1 MPENKM
7 RQEEEEAGLH
17 ADVNWQISMRP
28 PTCYPRRPHMVLCS
42 WLWGGTGH
50 GVSLVQGLL

>member
-17 ADVNWQISMRP
+17 ADVNWQISMGP
-28 PTCYPRRPHMVLCS
+28 PTCYFTWFCA
-42 WLWGGTGH
+42 GGFGEGLGH
-50 GVSLVQGLL
+50 GVILVQGLL